1 MKLDF
6 VAAYKISFIFSA
18 HLNKANGDAI
28 KFDCI
33 KRTVCLQS
41 NLSGEI
47 EPTPAPSMVLVPAP
61 SPAENFGD
69 GSMEEPE
76 RPEIKVS
83 ITAKIDIS
91 SMNVIACRGMLYL
104 VQLCIYLF
112 LT

>member
-1 MKLDF
+1 MKLDL

-18 HLNKANGDAI
+18 LLNKANRDAI

-61 SPAENFGD
+61 SPAENFDD

-104 VQLCIYLF
+104 AQLCIYLF